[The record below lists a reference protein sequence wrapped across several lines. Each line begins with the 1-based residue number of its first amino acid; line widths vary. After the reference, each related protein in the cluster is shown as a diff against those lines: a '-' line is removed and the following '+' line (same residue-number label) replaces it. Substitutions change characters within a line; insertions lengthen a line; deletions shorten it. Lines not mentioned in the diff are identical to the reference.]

1 MLQRTGAVL
10 AIALMAIVPA
20 AFAGENVTEV
30 DASGGKS
37 KGQWVIFLSKGMS
50 ASAPIGTAAAVVGN
64 GDKIEAAFG
73 MNVQGGKPVASAI
86 SADVITA
93 ERTSDKEPAATTLI
107 VKVTAEQHDAVK
119 KIIEQWSAIEEHA
132 DAPNDVA
139 VNFAQEVIDALGMK
153 RAYRT
158 GLAPVNPIQY
168 FGDLSIVNRKLGQK
182 TT

>member
-1 MLQRTGAVL
+1 MMQRACAGLMVAVV
-10 AIALMAIVPA
+10 ALCPA
-20 AFAGENVTEV
+20 VFAAEKVTEI

-37 KGQWVIFLSKGMS
+37 TGHWVIFLSKG
-50 ASAPIGTAAAVVGN
+50 AAANAPIGTAAAVVGH
-64 GDKIEAAFG
+64 GDSIEGAFG

-86 SADVITA
+86 SADVVKA
-93 ERTSDKEPAATTLI
+93 ERASEKEPGAITLI
-107 VKVTAEQHDAVK
+107 VKVTADQHAAVK
-119 KIIEQWSAIEEHA
+119 KIIETWSAIAEHN

-168 FGDLSIVNRKLGQK
+168 FGDLAVVNRKMGQK